1 MSLQIG
7 ISLVTVN
14 QETKMIKRNVM
25 NSALLLSACL
35 ALPLG
40 AQAQK
45 YSPGKDVTV
54 LQGFAAGGGS
64 DALAQLVQPYLA
76 KELDVNFINRYQPG
90 ATGAIAWTGL
100 AKQTA
105 ADGKT
110 ISITNTPML
119 MTNYIMNPSMQY
131 SIDDLTP
138 LANVVTDPGVIV
150 VAKDSPYKTAKDFL
164 DAVRAK
170 PGRITIGNSGVGGDD
185 FFSVIMI
192 EKATGLK
199 FQQVPFAGDGP
210 SWAAAMGGKIDA
222 SANNLGITFPQV
234 KAGNLRVLAVFT
246 DNRVPEL
253 PDVPTMKEL
262 GVNVVAGSSR
272 GYSAPKGIPEAAKKE
287 FIDAMGRVINNPD
300 FKRDAAA
307 RAFVIDYKAGADYA
321 KFLKD
326 QEVVF
331 VQIWKEMKDSATKK

>member
-1 MSLQIG
+1 
-7 ISLVTVN
+7 
-14 QETKMIKRNVM
+14 MIQRNVM
-25 NSALLLSACL
+25 KSALLLAACI
-35 ALPLG
+35 ALPFS

-45 YSPGKDVTV
+45 YSAGSDVTV

-64 DALAQLVQPYLA
+64 DALAQLVQPYLS
-76 KELDVNFINRYQPG
+76 KELGVTFINRYQPG

-105 ADGKT
+105 PDGKT
-110 ISITNTPML
+110 VSITNTPML
-119 MTNYIMNPSMQY
+119 MTNYIMNPTMQY

-138 LANVVTDPGVIV
+138 LANIVTDPGVIV
-150 VAKDSPYKTAKDFL
+150 VSKDSPYKTVKELF
-164 DAVRAK
+164 DAVRAQ

-192 EKATGLK
+192 EKATKMK

-210 SWAAAMGGKIDA
+210 SWAAAMGGKIAA
-222 SANNLGITFPQV
+222 SANNLGITYPQV

-253 PDVPTMKEL
+253 PEVPTLKEL
-262 GVNVVAGSSR
+262 GINVVAGSSR
-272 GYSAPKGIPEAAKKE
+272 GYSAPKGMPEAAQKE
-287 FIDAMGRVINNPD
+287 FLAAMTRVIDNPD

-307 RAFVIDYKAGADYA
+307 RAMVIDYKAGPEYA
-321 KFLKD
+321 KFLKE
-326 QEVVF
+326 QEVAF
-331 VQIWKEMKDSATKK
+331 RQIWKEIKDQETKK

>member
-1 MSLQIG
+1 MLKKI
-7 ISLVTVN
+7 
-14 QETKMIKRNVM
+14 TK
-25 NSALLLSACL
+25 SALLLTVAASF
-35 ALPLG
+35 ALPLA

-45 YSPGKDVTV
+45 YSAGDEVTV

-64 DALAQLVQPYLA
+64 DALAQLVQPYLS
-76 KELDVNFINRYQPG
+76 KELGVNFINRYQPG
-90 ATGAIAWTGL
+90 ATGAIAWTL
-100 AKQTA
+100 LSKQTA

-119 MTNYIMNPSMQY
+119 MTNYIMNPTMQY
-131 SIDDLTP
+131 AIEDLDP

-150 VAKDSPYKTAKDFL
+150 VSKDSPYKTAKDLL
-164 DAVRAK
+164 DAARAN
-170 PGRITIGNSGVGGDD
+170 PGRITVGNSGVGGDD

-192 EKATGLK
+192 EKASGLR

-210 SWAAAMGGKIDA
+210 SWAAAMSNKIDA
-222 SANNLGITFPQV
+222 SFNNLGITFPQIE
-234 KAGNLRVLAVFT
+234 AGNLRVLAVFAES
-246 DNRVPEL
+246 RVPEL

-287 FIDAMGRVINNPD
+287 FIAAMDRVISNPD

-307 RAFVIDYKAGADYA
+307 RAFMIDYKSGADYA

-331 VQIWKEMKDSATKK
+331 KAIWAEIKGQQSAAK